1 MLEVDI
7 ADQFTPLP
15 IKTKTAGDVDVDI
28 VSGTVSRV
36 EGGSIVVTAGTTV
49 VTTGSIVVT
58 AGTIGDLDTIG
69 TVGVLEAGSLNLLK
83 AGTVTKVEGGS
94 ILVTAGTLTTG
105 SLSNVATIG
114 TIKNLDAGTVTVGNI
129 NNIGTLNVVETG
141 SLNLLKAG
149 TITKLEGG
157 TLNNLATGS
166 IVQTAGTVTTGSLSN
181 VATVGTILNVNQGT
195 ITVSNP
201 SGGPTLAKYDEGSQ
215 TALAAG
221 ATGTVAFTAITNAKT
236 GQLDRVLVSSSV
248 PIRAEIQSVT
258 DDATGTTTAGVIF
271 TSAAML
277 NERFDP
283 PFDTY
288 FTRTSNGTAKFQAV
302 IKNMDN
308 SLTADIY
315 AVGFWDEITT

>member
-1 MLEVDI
+1 MLEVNI

-28 VSGTVSRV
+28 VSGTVGRV
-36 EGGSIVVTAGTTV
+36 EGGSIVVTAGTTN

-58 AGTIGDLDTIG
+58 TGTIADMDTIG

-83 AGTVTKVEGGS
+83 AGTITRLEGGS
-94 ILVTAGTLTTG
+94 VVVTAGTISDLD
-105 SLSNVATIG
+105 TIG
-114 TIKNLDAGTVTVGNI
+114 TVGLLET
-129 NNIGTLNVVETG
+129 GTLTAVN
-141 SLNLLKAG
+141 NLVKG

-157 TLNNLATGS
+157 TLNNLATGT
-166 IVQTAGTVTTGSLSN
+166 VTVGVGTVTTGSLSN
-181 VATVGTILNVNQGT
+181 VATVGTVLNVNGGT

-201 SGGPTLAKYDEGSQ
+201 SGGPTSAKMDEGSQ
-215 TALAAG
+215 AALAAG

-248 PIRAEIQSVT
+248 PIRAEIQSV
-258 DDATGTTTAGVIF
+258 DDAGTGTITAGVIF

-277 NERFDP
+277 NDRFDP

-288 FTRTSNGTAKFQAV
+288 FTRTSTGTAKFQAV